1 MATTATP
8 SAWKAPSHSHSHSH
22 SASRSSRPATTPR
35 VSTAATPAAA
45 KATLSPNARSPQTV
59 RDAKSPSPN
68 YFGFV
73 VADEPAQSD
82 SSSSTQNRQTWM
94 DTPKVKS
101 RPMSNDKNPEF
112 ELFRRQSE
120 KNITFSLNNLPQ
132 SRLSINETLP
142 QQTPIESPVSPTS
155 TPKNPVQE
163 TPRFRDDHVPQFTTN
178 ESPFFATAQKYD
190 SPMTLSPRH
199 SITDQKVS
207 RLSLPAHEIKGQ
219 LENLRAQRCDTLP
232 SQPAKENHAM
242 AAPQET
248 AQILEEYQDKTLV
261 LDLRVYPQYTTSRI
275 RGALNLCIPTTL
287 LKRPAFT
294 VAKLADTFTD
304 DTDKA
309 KFGKWRSAQ
318 YIVVY
323 DATSSLPKEAVTSFN
338 VLKKFVTEGWKGKG
352 LVVKGGFAGFQKIVP
367 RLVEY
372 GSVPAPA
379 QSTGLSNSSVSPL
392 NQQKLPVIGG
402 CPMPVTKNAANP
414 FFGNIRQNIDLIDG
428 VGQFPVKKPADM
440 KVSET
445 ERLPKWLRRAAS
457 VSNEGKDVSDKFLGI
472 EKSEQKRMQ
481 KALTGNVSYGT
492 PRQEKANDV
501 QVAGI
506 EKGSKNRYNNIFP
519 FEHSRVR
526 LQNVPNHGC
535 DYVNASFVKARYT
548 NRRYIATQ
556 APVPQTFDDFW
567 RVVWEQ
573 DARVIVMLTAESEG
587 GQVKSHAYWKTGSYG
602 ELKVRQVSEKQTSLY
617 PNADQSNTSS
627 QRKSS
632 TGRRMTTSSATP
644 AIEKTFNFEPTNIKA
659 KANKAEDE
667 ASVIIRHFTVSNPSQ
682 GSQATREITQ
692 IQWTEWP
699 DLGIPTSPTSIL
711 ALIELVNKHQRNT
724 TSPGISNGPSEPVSE
739 GQRPIVVHCSA
750 GCGRTGTFCT
760 IDSVIDMLK
769 RQRGEKKQNKDDMDI
784 DSEDDWVQRDDIDL
798 VAKAV
803 EDFRGQRLSMV
814 QNLRQFVLCY
824 ESILQW
830 LHNENR

>member
-35 VSTAATPAAA
+35 VSTAATPAAV
-45 KATLSPNARSPQTV
+45 KTTLSPNARSPQTV

-68 YFGFV
+68 YFGFI
-73 VADEPAQSD
+73 VADD
-82 SSSSTQNRQTWM
+82 STQPDASSSTQSRQTWM
-94 DTPKVKS
+94 DTPKAKS
-101 RPMSNDKNPEF
+101 RPMGNEKNPEF

-132 SRLSINETLP
+132 SRLSSSEAVP
-142 QQTPIESPVSPTS
+142 QQAPIESPVSPTT
-155 TPKNPVQE
+155 TPKKPAHE
-163 TPRFRDDHVPQFTTN
+163 TVRFRDSHVPQFATN

-190 SPMTLSPRH
+190 SPMTMSPRH
-199 SITDQKVS
+199 SVSDQKGS
-207 RLSLPAHEIKGQ
+207 RLSLPAHEIKGA
-219 LENLRAQRCDTLP
+219 LETIRAQRCDTLP
-232 SQPAKENHAM
+232 PQPAKENHAM

-248 AQILEEYQDKTLV
+248 AQILEEYPDKTLV

-275 RGALNLCIPTTL
+275 KGALNLCIPTTL

-294 VAKLADTFTD
+294 VGKLADTFTND
-304 DTDKA
+304 ADKA

-323 DATSSLPKEAVTSFN
+323 DATSSLAKEAVTSFN

-367 RLVEY
+367 RLVEH
-372 GSVPAPA
+372 GNMSAPT
-379 QSTGLSNSSVSPL
+379 QTTGLPSSSVSPL

-440 KVSET
+440 KSSES

-457 VSNEGKDVSDKFLGI
+457 ASNEGKDVSDKFLGI

-492 PRQEKANDV
+492 PCQEKANDV

-519 FEHSRVR
+519 YEHSRVR

-556 APVPQTFDDFW
+556 APIPQTFDDFW

-587 GQVKSHAYWKTGSYG
+587 GQIKSHAYWKTGNYG
-602 ELKVRQVSEKQTSLY
+602 ELKVRQLSEKKMSLF
-617 PNADQSNTSS
+617 QSNAEQTTQNS

-632 TGRRMTTSSATP
+632 TGRRLTTSSATP
-644 AIEKTFNFEPTNIKA
+644 SVEKKFNFEPTNIKA
-659 KANKAEDE
+659 KASKEDE
-667 ASVIIRHFTVSNPSQ
+667 ETVIVRHFTVSHSS
-682 GSQATREITQ
+682 GTREITQ

-699 DLGIPTSPTSIL
+699 DLGIPTSPTSLL
-711 ALIELVNKHQRNT
+711 ALIELVNKYQRNA
-724 TSPGISNGPSEPVSE
+724 TSPGKSNGPNEPAKE
-739 GQRPIVVHCSA
+739 GQKPIVVHCSA

-769 RQRGEKKQNKDDMDI
+769 KQREGKKQNKDDMDI

-830 LHNENR
+830 LHDENK